1 MKTEGKIMNMEE
13 LDRLT
18 YTINGLAMKIHNTLG
33 NGFQERIY
41 QRCLAIEL
49 DRANI
54 EYVREKE
61 QDIFYGDIR
70 VGTRRADFVVND
82 QIIIELKAQINLEDA
97 HLAQAK
103 NYVVAYDF
111 PVGLL
116 INFGAA
122 SLQVRKVYNPKFFP
136 EYKKIRK
143 NRNMTIFE
151 YLFLP

>member
-1 MKTEGKIMNMEE
+1 MKTDRKILNMEE

-33 NGFQERIY
+33 NGFQELIY

-122 SLQVRKVYNPKFFP
+122 SLQVRKVFNPKFFP
-136 EYKKIRK
+136 DFKKKPEKTGR
-143 NRNMTIFE
+143 
-151 YLFLP
+151 